1 MTRIGTNR
9 YVPPVYL
16 PPVYA
21 NPLSETLSLGNLFI
35 LSRYHPDKHGGS
47 NTAFQRITAAYDTL
61 TDVKRKGEYDL
72 GSELHRELQQDGSQ
86 GPDHEEKTIKE
97 YFPER
102 YGVSR
107 NRYTR
112 M

>member
-1 MTRIGTNR
+1 MS
-9 YVPPVYL
+9 
-16 PPVYA
+16 
-21 NPLSETLSLGNLFI
+21 PLSTFPLYMLTLFRKPSLGNLFI

-107 NRYTR
+107 NRCTR
-112 M
+112 V

>member
-1 MTRIGTNR
+1 MIIS
-9 YVPPVYL
+9 PVSF
-16 PPVYA
+16 PRVYA
-21 NPLSETLSLGNLFI
+21 NPISESLS

-61 TDVKRKGEYDL
+61 TDAKRKGEYDL

-102 YGVSR
+102 YGVSSSSL
-107 NRYTR
+107 
-112 M
+112 